1 MLSGLFQPDVRLRMK
16 RGFMKLTKSQ
26 AKQIRALKRMKDEA
40 IAFSEIP
47 ELTGNEKFVVGKFYR
62 PIKKSLTIRI
72 DADVLAWVKRQ
83 GKGYQTRINSYL
95 RRAMESAHK
104 KG

>member
-1 MLSGLFQPDVRLRMK
+1 
-16 RGFMKLTKSQ
+16 MKLTKSQ
-26 AKQIRALKRMKDEA
+26 AKEIRALKRMKDEH
-40 IAFSEIP
+40 IDFSDIP
-47 ELTGNEKFVVGKFYR
+47 QLTGNEKFVVGKFYR

-72 DADVLAWVKRQ
+72 DADILAWIKKQ

-104 KG
+104 NI